1 MIAIWIII
9 GVLAA
14 MVVFL
19 LLACVVLNAKL
30 QALSIYQRHH
40 DETMKDVSEYIQ
52 ADVKVMKHMN
62 DYLVELSKHTPYLLA
77 LEEAM
82 KQEEANGEV
91 QV

>member
-1 MIAIWIII
+1 MNMIAIWIII

-19 LLACVVLNAKL
+19 LLACVMLNAKL
-30 QALSIYQRHH
+30 QALNICQRHH
-40 DETMKDVSEYIQ
+40 NETMKDISEYIQ
-52 ADVKVMKHMN
+52 TDVKMMKQIN

-82 KQEEANGEV
+82 KQEENGKV
-91 QV
+91 